1 MLVTAAFYG
10 KFKQLFLINGKG
22 HFYAALALLGISNNA
37 VKGMQKAWP
46 NFCRAKMLANFVP
59 PFTTALEVAKS

>member
-1 MLVTAAFYG
+1 M
-10 KFKQLFLINGKG
+10 FLIIGKG

-46 NFCRAKMLANFVP
+46 NFCGAKMLANFVP
-59 PFTTALEVAKS
+59 PFTAALDINKGLINV